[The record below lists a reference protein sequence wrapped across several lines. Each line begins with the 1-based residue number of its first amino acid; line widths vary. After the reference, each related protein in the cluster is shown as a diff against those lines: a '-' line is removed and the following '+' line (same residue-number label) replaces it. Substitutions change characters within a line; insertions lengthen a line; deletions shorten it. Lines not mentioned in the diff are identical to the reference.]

1 MKNKE
6 EPDVVQI
13 EIKTKM
19 EWVLR
24 NVAKDMKHVEGV
36 SMFYIYIVWYDEFI
50 TFNNNLFNAIVG
62 NNN

>member
-24 NVAKDMKHVEGV
+24 NVAKNMKHVEGV
-36 SMFYIYIVWYDEFI
+36 SMLYIYLYIV
-50 TFNNNLFNAIVG
+50 
-62 NNN
+62 